1 MTSRNLLTKKVLITS
16 LSIFSFATVANA
28 LELDTKL
35 RTNHQSRFSQETND
49 INSGSSSLDFVR
61 ISSTDKEI
69 EICMTASPL
78 QSKRSIIKIKK
89 LKNPN
94 IDIKKISELASV
106 SGDVLTKMESDLTW
120 RATKISL
127 GELIHES
134 VSAQRQNEECSVY
147 GIFENK
153 NTTDLDENAEVIKV
167 FNNCDEYDPNK
178 VSESAYKYPAYV
190 DAVCD

>member
-28 LELDTKL
+28 LEPRNNLL
-35 RTNHQSRFSQETND
+35 QNHQSRYSHTEKN
-49 INSGSSSLDFVR
+49 SLDFVR
-61 ISSTDKEI
+61 ISSSDKKV
-69 EICMTASPL
+69 EICMTQRMALSD
-78 QSKRSIIKIKK
+78 KRELVKIKK

-94 IDIKKISELASV
+94 IDIKNVSAFGKV
-106 SGDVLTKMESDLTW
+106 SGDDLWTMELNLTVDAK
-120 RATKISL
+120 KITL
-127 GELIHES
+127 GELIQES

-147 GIFENK
+147 GLFESK
-153 NTTDLDENAEVIKV
+153 NYNGLDENKEVIKV